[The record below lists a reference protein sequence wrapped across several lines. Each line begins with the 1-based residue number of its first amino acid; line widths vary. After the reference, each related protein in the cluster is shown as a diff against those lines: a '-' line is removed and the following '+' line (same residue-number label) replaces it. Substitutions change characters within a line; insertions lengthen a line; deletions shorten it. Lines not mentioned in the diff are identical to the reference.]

1 VFSKARFT
9 ENVSAVGKIV
19 AITGCNTGIGL
30 ETARE
35 LNLRGANVY
44 MLCRNE
50 QRAETAKHQM
60 VQDGCDASRF
70 IYVNCDLGNMES
82 VRKCAAKMSELEDH
96 IDILI
101 NNAGMT
107 LNGYV
112 KTAEGHE
119 ATWQTNHLGP
129 FLLTQLLLPL
139 VENAK
144 KGRIVI
150 VSSALHAKSPVIDL
164 ATIDSES
171 VYGPYSAYNKSKLAN
186 LMFARELS
194 RRLRARGNNTVTV
207 NALHPGVIST
217 ELGREFGVGYK
228 IFTTM
233 FGVFLKSRKDGA
245 QTTIYLALSTEVENV
260 SGHYFQDCHQA
271 TESPKARD
279 DQACARLYD
288 YSMKEVGLA

>member
-1 VFSKARFT
+1 SKARFT

-19 AITGCNTGIGL
+19 ALTGCNTGIGL

-35 LNLRGANVY
+35 LNLRGAKVY
-44 MLCRNE
+44 MLCRSK
-50 QRAETAKHQM
+50 QRTENAKQQM
-60 VQDGCDASRF
+60 VEDGCNASRF
-70 IYVNCDLGNMES
+70 IYLNCDLGSMES
-82 VRKCAAKMSELEDH
+82 VRKCAAKLIELEAR

-107 LNGYV
+107 LNSYQ
-112 KTAEGHE
+112 KTSDGHE

-144 KGRIVI
+144 KGRII
-150 VSSALHAKSPVIDL
+150 MVSSSLHAQSPVIDL
-164 ATIDSES
+164 TTIDSES
-171 VYGPYSAYNKSKLAN
+171 VYGSYSAYNKLKLAN

-194 RRLRARGNNTVTV
+194 RQLRARGNNTVTV
-207 NALHPGVIST
+207 NALHPGVIAT
-217 ELGREFGVGYK
+217 ELGREFAIGYK
-228 IFTTM
+228 IFTTL

-271 TESPKARD
+271 TESPTARD